1 MPKGYP
7 KTEEGRRKQREILAK
22 HAFKKGVVSNPH
34 PVGRPKKT
42 MRTFIDEMEAEGYEC
57 PSPEQ
62 ISKSFLYLGTLP
74 EEKLKE
80 VLADKERPMMQR
92 IIAKGILAN
101 KGIDILER
109 IIDRAYGKVQ
119 RIDLTSKG
127 EQIKQPEPLQIHFV
141 ANSTEYNSILDEIQK
156 TKEQKDAESDRE

>member
-7 KTEEGRRKQREILAK
+7 KTEEGRRKQKEILSK
-22 HAFKKGVVSNPH
+22 HAIKKGTVLNPN
-34 PVGRPKKT
+34 GRPKKT
-42 MRTFIDEMEAEGYEC
+42 MSTFIAEMEAEGYEC
-57 PSPEQ
+57 PSPEE

-119 RIDLTSKG
+119 HIDLTSKG

-141 ANSTEYNSILDEIQK
+141 ANSDEYNKVIEDIK
-156 TKEQKDAESDRE
+156 KEKERKDAEPNK

>member
-22 HAFKKGVVSNPH
+22 HAFKKGSNPNPH
-34 PVGRPKKT
+34 GRPKKT
-42 MRTFIDEMEAEGYEC
+42 MRTFIEEMEAEGYEC

-119 RIDLTSKG
+119 RIDITSKD
-127 EQIKQPEPLQIHFV
+127 EQIKQPEALQIHFV
-141 ANSTEYNSILDEIQK
+141 ANSTEYNKVLEEIQK
-156 TKEQKDAESDRE
+156 AKDEKDKEPDKE

>member
-22 HAFKKGVVSNPH
+22 HAFKKGVISNPH

-127 EQIKQPEPLQIHFV
+127 EQIKQPEALQIHFV
-141 ANSTEYNSILDEIQK
+141 ANSNEYNKVLEEIQK
-156 TKEQKDAESDRE
+156 AKEEKDKEPDKE

>member
-22 HAFKKGVVSNPH
+22 HAFKKGSNPNPH
-34 PVGRPKKT
+34 GRPKKT
-42 MRTFIDEMEAEGYEC
+42 MRTFIEEMEAEGYEC
-57 PSPEQ
+57 PSPDQ

-119 RIDLTSKG
+119 RIDITSKD
-127 EQIKQPEPLQIHFV
+127 EQIKQPEALQIHFV
-141 ANSTEYNSILDEIQK
+141 ANSTEYNKVLEEIQK
-156 TKEQKDAESDRE
+156 AKEEKDKEPDKE

>member
-22 HAFKKGVVSNPH
+22 HAFKKGSNPNPH
-34 PVGRPKKT
+34 GRPKKT
-42 MRTFIDEMEAEGYEC
+42 MRTFIEEMEAEGYEC

-119 RIDLTSKG
+119 RIDITSKD
-127 EQIKQPEPLQIHFV
+127 EQIKQPEALQIHFV
-141 ANSTEYNSILDEIQK
+141 ANSTEYNKVLEEIQK
-156 TKEQKDAESDRE
+156 AKEEKNKEPDKE